1 MIKYGIVI
9 FFAIFLPVY
18 AIAQSNIYLQHQIKS
33 NRQKKISINRDYT
46 FHTADTIYYR
56 TQILSW
62 TESTLMIAANVQ
74 SDTIVLSIENIQYLE
89 KHSKYAVFE
98 ITAYL
103 GAILLSVTP
112 VVWAFEGGQAAIG
125 TLQGVG
131 VLAAFSVPGLLLKRV
146 GRKKDTKNKWSICTE

>member
-1 MIKYGIVI
+1 MIKYSIVI
-9 FFAIFLPVY
+9 FFALFLPFH
-18 AIAQSNIYLQHQIKS
+18 AMAQSNIYLQHQIKS
-33 NRQKKISINRDYT
+33 NRQKKISIKHDFT

-56 TQILSW
+56 THILSY
-62 TESTLMIAANVQ
+62 TDSTLMIAAKVQ
-74 SDTIVLSIENIQYLE
+74 SDTIVLSIEDIQYLE
-89 KHSKYAVFE
+89 KHPKYAIFG

-131 VLAAFSVPGLLLKRV
+131 VLAAISIPGLLLQNI
-146 GRKKDTKNKWSICTE
+146 GRKKDIKNNWSICTE

>member
-9 FFAIFLPVY
+9 FFALFLQGPGM
-18 AIAQSNIYLQHQIKS
+18 AQSNIYLQHQIKS
-33 NRQKKISINRDYT
+33 NRQKKISIKREYT

-56 TQILSW
+56 TQILSY
-62 TESTLMIAANVQ
+62 TDSTLMIAANVQ
-74 SDTIVLSIENIQYLE
+74 SDTIVLSIENILYLE
-89 KHSKYAVFE
+89 KHSKYAVFG

-112 VVWAFEGGQAAIG
+112 VVWAFEGAQAAIG

-131 VLAAFSVPGLLLKRV
+131 VLAAISIPGLLLQDI
-146 GRKKDTKNKWSICTE
+146 GRKKDIKNKWSICTK